1 MFILGEEANR
11 MKREMLRKMMC
22 FLLVPVF
29 LLVALG
35 LAQAVDVKVYA
46 FNAGVLKTET
56 QYMLKDTRVGT
67 PMDIPIPFLLI
78 KHGKDW
84 MAFDTGCNGEVV
96 KDPIGYW
103 GEGIVKA
110 YTPVVRP
117 DQVTSTRT

>member
-1 MFILGEEANR
+1 

-35 LAQAVDVKVYA
+35 LAQAADVKVYA

-67 PMDIPIPFLLI
+67 P
-78 KHGKDW
+78 
-84 MAFDTGCNGEVV
+84 
-96 KDPIGYW
+96 IGYSDSLPTYQAW
-103 GEGIVKA
+103 KRLDG
-110 YTPVVRP
+110 VRY
-117 DQVTSTRT
+117 RM